1 MQTEAGPIEEEYDS
15 INRDLVKFDESQEA
29 LKRNQDGITKKLTV
43 ARKTFQQ
50 EEVCDAGIG
59 TPG

>member
-29 LKRNQDGITKKLTV
+29 LKKLTV